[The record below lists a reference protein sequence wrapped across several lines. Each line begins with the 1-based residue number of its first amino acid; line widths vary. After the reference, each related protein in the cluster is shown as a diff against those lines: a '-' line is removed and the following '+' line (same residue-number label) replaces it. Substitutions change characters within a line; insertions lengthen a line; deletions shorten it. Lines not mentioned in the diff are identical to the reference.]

1 VWRSLTA
8 QLMLVALGILVAAT
22 VIGVIHLWPQGELK
36 SQGGQFTQP
45 QTVPARVTGVA
56 ETTCGT
62 PGASSCRRVTVRIEG
77 GADKG
82 QTFSFVAGQ
91 TASEV
96 ELQVGDRVRMYRNN
110 LPPNA
115 RAGGARVDAY
125 SFADFDRGR
134 SMLWLAIAFAVL
146 VLVTGRLR
154 GLRAL
159 VGLALSLVIV
169 VEFIIPSILHGGS
182 PVGVALVGSFAVMLT
197 TIPLAHGLG
206 PKAIAASLGTAA
218 ALLLTAGLATLFTD
232 LTHLTG
238 VSSDESIFL
247 RATTGQISLQ
257 GILLAGMV
265 IGALGVLDDLT
276 VSQAS
281 TVMALR
287 RANPGLGFTELV
299 RGALDVGHDHIAA
312 TVNTLVLAYVGS
324 SLPVLLIFSIGGA
337 SFTDAVNNEA
347 VAEQIVGTLVGS
359 IGLIAAV
366 PVTTVLA
373 AWLASRVPARSLRDA
388 HPAHAH

>member
-1 VWRSLTA
+1 
-8 QLMLVALGILVAAT
+8 MLVALGILVAAT
-22 VIGVIHLWPQGELK
+22 VIGLIHLWPQGELE

-45 QTVPARVTGVA
+45 KTVPATVTALAAVQ
-56 ETTCGT
+56 CGT
-62 PGASSCRRVTVRIEG
+62 PGATSCRRVTVRLEG
-77 GADKG
+77 GPDKG
-82 QTFSFVAGQ
+82 QRTSFVAGQ
-91 TASEV
+91 TAAEV
-96 ELQVGDRVRMYRNN
+96 ELGLGDRVRMYRNN
-110 LPPNA
+110 LPANA
-115 RAGGARVDAY
+115 RGADRY

-134 SMLWLAIAFAVL
+134 SMLWLLIAFVVL
-146 VLVTGRLR
+146 VLVTSRIR

-159 VGLALSLVIV
+159 IGLAVSLVIV
-169 VEFIIPSILHGGS
+169 VKFIVPAILHGGS
-182 PVGVALVGSFAVMLT
+182 PIGVALVGSFAVMLT

-206 PKAIAASLGTAA
+206 PKALAASLGTAA

-232 LTHLTG
+232 LAHLTG

-247 RATTGQISLQ
+247 RATTGQISLE

-265 IGALGVLDDLT
+265 IAALGVLDDLT

-287 RANPGLGFTELV
+287 RANRGLSFAQLV
-299 RGALDVGHDHIAA
+299 REALDVGHDHIAA

-324 SLPVLLIFSIGGA
+324 SLPVLLIFSIGGT
-337 SFTDAVNNEA
+337 SFIDAVNNEA

-366 PVTTVLA
+366 PITTFLA
-373 AWLASRVPARSLRDA
+373 ATLAIRVPARSLRDA
-388 HPAHAH
+388 HPVHAH

>member
-1 VWRSLTA
+1 MRRSLTA

-22 VIGVIHLWPQGELK
+22 VIGLVHLWPQGELE

-45 QTVPARVTGVA
+45 ETVPATVTA
-56 ETTCGT
+56 LAAIPCGT
-62 PGASSCRRVTVRIEG
+62 PGATSCRRVTVRLEG
-77 GADKG
+77 GPDKG
-82 QTFSFVAGQ
+82 QTTSFVAGQ
-91 TASEV
+91 TAAEV
-96 ELQVGDRVRMYRNN
+96 ELGLGDRVRMYRNN
-110 LPPNA
+110 LPANA
-115 RAGGARVDAY
+115 RGADRY

-134 SMLWLAIAFAVL
+134 SMLWLLIAFVVL
-146 VLVTGRLR
+146 VLVTSRIR

-159 VGLALSLVIV
+159 IGLAVSLVIV
-169 VEFIIPSILHGGS
+169 VKFIVPAILHGGS
-182 PVGVALVGSFAVMLT
+182 PIGVALVGSFAVMLT

-206 PKAIAASLGTAA
+206 PKALAASLGTAA
-218 ALLLTAGLATLFTD
+218 ALLITTGLAKLFTD
-232 LTHLTG
+232 LAHLTG

-287 RANPGLGFTELV
+287 RANLRLSFAQLARE
-299 RGALDVGHDHIAA
+299 ALDVGHDHIAA

-324 SLPVLLIFSIGGA
+324 SLPVLLIFSIGGT

-366 PVTTVLA
+366 PITTFLA
-373 AWLASRVPARSLRDA
+373 ATLAIRVPSRSLRDA
-388 HPAHAH
+388 HAVHAH